1 MTIAPDCR
9 LGLLISSLIHF
20 NFRYL
25 AKRNVEVPEV
35 TENGKKDPFS
45 VSVYKLKEL
54 ILREWRDEWDGKP
67 ASPSSIRLI
76 HFGKLLDDKEP
87 LKSEFSKSQT
97 ALKKPRLICLCPSEY
112 RFSSENPNVVHM
124 SVKPAELL
132 EDDEAGKGKSS
143 SSGGR
148 NNEGGSGC
156 CVIL

>member
-1 MTIAPDCR
+1 MSLPQADPWLSRR
-9 LGLLISSLIHF
+9 LSF
-20 NFRYL
+20 
-25 AKRNVEVPEV
+25 V
-35 TENGKKDPFS
+35 
-45 VSVYKLKEL
+45 
-54 ILREWRDEWDGKP
+54 
-67 ASPSSIRLI
+67 RL
-76 HFGKLLDDKEP
+76 
-87 LKSEFSKSQT
+87 
-97 ALKKPRLICLCPSEY
+97 SEY

>member
-1 MTIAPDCR
+1 MSLSSPGRFAAIKTDCPC
-9 LGLLISSLIHF
+9 F
-20 NFRYL
+20 FF
-25 AKRNVEVPEV
+25 P
-35 TENGKKDPFS
+35 
-45 VSVYKLKEL
+45 
-54 ILREWRDEWDGKP
+54 
-67 ASPSSIRLI
+67 
-76 HFGKLLDDKEP
+76 
-87 LKSEFSKSQT
+87 
-97 ALKKPRLICLCPSEY
+97 EY